1 MNLKDAG
8 IDAGLAIAGLFGAL
22 LTTSAR
28 NEKQSIWQSAV
39 SIIGGAASA
48 NYLTPLVL
56 KWINVANETQ
66 FQYATAF
73 LIGVSGLRV
82 VERIVSRYVDAQHL
96 PQRRR

>member
-28 NEKQSIWQSAV
+28 AEKQTIWQSAI
-39 SIIGGAASA
+39 SILGGAASA

-56 KWINVANETQ
+56 RWMNVENGSE

-82 VERIVSRYVDAQHL
+82 VERIVSKYVDAQHP
-96 PQRRR
+96 PQRHR

>member
-28 NEKQSIWQSAV
+28 GEKQSIWQSAI
-39 SIIGGAASA
+39 SILGGAASA

-56 KWINVANETQ
+56 KWMNVANETQ

-82 VERIVSRYVDAQHL
+82 VERIVSKYVDAQHP